1 MDSAGE
7 KPQRE
12 PKQVSPLETF
22 LEKYVEIVS
31 TDGRVF
37 VGT

>member
-1 MDSAGE
+1 ME
-7 KPQRE
+7 EPVERE
-12 PKQVSPLETF
+12 RRPKQTTPLETL

-37 VGT
+37 VG